1 MIFSYHISGDW
12 GRPSASIVCR
22 FPRNLWERDTV
33 LAGSVFTLFW
43 DIQLSCCL
51 FHDSGAWGSIPQQA
65 MRGVITGF
73 RGNELPCLLDLI
85 FAPFGASLFPSH
97 LARYFCSLV
106 VQGIASVLA
115 KISVGVIGAKLL
127 SSYVSQHSIFRNCN
141 AEIPSLL
148 GKLLLLCREAQLS
161 LFSDIFLYIK

>member
-51 FHDSGAWGSIPQQA
+51 FHDSGDWGSIPQQA

-73 RGNELPCLLDLI
+73 RGNELPCLLRWI
-85 FAPFGASLFPSH
+85 FAPWG
-97 LARYFCSLV
+97 
-106 VQGIASVLA
+106 
-115 KISVGVIGAKLL
+115 ISVSEPSGLVFLLTCGSSDSIG
-127 SSYVSQHSIFRNCN
+127 SC
-141 AEIPSLL
+141 
-148 GKLLLLCREAQLS
+148 
-161 LFSDIFLYIK
+161 IFLGRGHRGKAPVKLCIAAFNFQKL